1 MNFIC
6 NVKVISQ
13 LRNTF
18 SIKHIVTVCRSPVP
32 ISKAYE
38 LYMECEGH

>member
-1 MNFIC
+1 MNFIW

-13 LRNTF
+13 LRDTF
-18 SIKHIVTVCRSPVP
+18 SIKHIVTACRPAVP